1 MSLRADQKD
10 YKAAYLKHWSTYQK
24 YRASGSKSSQRLL
37 LAYSV
42 ECGLKYI
49 LMKREKI
56 YQVSNAQD
64 EIQSLLKTHD
74 FRKLLKRLMLV
85 KFYTFPI
92 IKTIHNEVVQP
103 EQYHELCRYSSQ
115 PKDNDDTSIEEFEE
129 MLVNISEWI
138 GEQL

>member
-74 FRKLLKRLMLV
+74 FRKLLKKLMFVSSLQ
-85 KFYTFPI
+85 KLLRDEI
-92 IKTIHNEVVQP
+92 TICAEEGVSK
-103 EQYHELCRYSSQ
+103 YSLSLDLKQ
-115 PKDNDDTSIEEFEE
+115 
-129 MLVNISEWI
+129 
-138 GEQL
+138 